1 MIDILTVS
9 CDLLSEFLTLHQ
21 QQQRISF
28 IIHLIYCCDLLSE
41 FLTLHQQ
48 QQLLTI
54 QGRSEV
60 SCDLLSEFLTLHQ
73 QQQPFLPFPSSPPV
87 VICFQNF

>member
-1 MIDILTVS
+1 MIAQATS

-21 QQQRISF
+21 QQQRSDGREFLQASCDLLSEFLTLHQQQQRRSADIGSNNS
-28 IIHLIYCCDLLSE
+28 CDLLSE

-48 QQLLTI
+48 QQLI
-54 QGRSEV
+54 V
-60 SCDLLSEFLTLHQ
+60 LLMKIL
-73 QQQPFLPFPSSPPV
+73 PV

>member
-1 MIDILTVS
+1 MNAADC

-21 QQQRISF
+21 QQQRLVSDILK
-28 IIHLIYCCDLLSE
+28 HRGCDLLSE

-48 QQLLTI
+48 QQQNEI
-54 QGRSEV
+54 KDIKRA
-60 SCDLLSEFLTLHQ
+60 
-73 QQQPFLPFPSSPPV
+73 V